1 MKENKFYYS
10 RNRSGLVMA
19 DDCVPFSTNFDKR
32 RNVRRNITREGRN
45 KGYFLAAVLLAGC
58 VFRFNDHFCSRSSV
72 KSKFLRLGIRV
83 YIQLDIVYRGR
94 IRYKERERKGEGG
107 KRRWCVK
114 LTARLPVSRDYCS
127 NSRARRVTV
136 RTLGRYS
143 LIHKRPRSLVSGF
156 VREIVA
162 CYIPW
167 LYTFL
172 QSRPVVIAQRY
183 FRRAK
188 GKRMLPC

>member
-1 MKENKFYYS
+1 
-10 RNRSGLVMA
+10 MA

-32 RNVRRNITREGRN
+32 RNVRRNITWEGRN
-45 KGYFLAAVLLAGC
+45 KGYLLAAVLLAGC

-188 GKRMLPC
+188 GKRMLPCWARHPPNRLL

>member
-1 MKENKFYYS
+1 MTNAETLEEILLEREETKATFLPQS
-10 RNRSGLVMA
+10 CWLDA
-19 DDCVPFSTNFDKR
+19 FSDSTIISAR
-32 RNVRRNITREGRN
+32 
-45 KGYFLAAVLLAGC
+45 AA
-58 VFRFNDHFCSRSSV
+58 V